1 MGQQQLLLIVIG
13 VIAVGIAI
21 TIGIS
26 IFNNYK
32 SSTNRDAIVGDLN
45 NLGSHARKYFI
56 ETRSLG
62 GGELSFIGWT
72 IPTGFLSNDNGN
84 YSATVTSNLVTI
96 VGTGTQ
102 IGNDGLNPV
111 KVTNYVTSS
120 QDSIVVNN

>member
-21 TIGIS
+21 IIGIN

-32 SSTNRDAIVGDLN
+32 STTNRDAIVGDLN

-62 GGELSFIGWT
+62 GGDQSFTGWT
-72 IPTGFLSNDNGN
+72 IPTGLSSNDNGS
-84 YSATVTSNLVTI
+84 YSSSVTSNLVTL
-96 VGTGTQ
+96 VGIGKQ
-102 IGNDGLNPV
+102 LGNDGINPV
-111 KVTNYVTSS
+111 KVTDYVTSS
-120 QDSIVVNN
+120 ADSIVVNN